1 MKNICT
7 IITIALLSI
16 NSFGQDA
23 EKMKQHLTVTLTD
36 KFDKTATISFDHIVP
51 GKHGFDEI
59 SSSFKNAFASNN
71 FTIKENSQYV
81 LSMEYKYGYVI
92 AMYRMQYSNLTAQI
106 LDLNNNKTIV
116 ATIIYDG
123 RFELDPVAN
132 AIAVELSKATILNIS
147 TPIIVEKQSGTTIK
161 SKEEKLIELKNLF
174 EKQLIT
180 QEDYDKQK
188 AVILAE
194 N

>member
-1 MKNICT
+1 MKNIYT

-16 NSFGQDA
+16 NSFGQNA
-23 EKMKQHLTVTLTD
+23 EKMKQHLTVKLTD
-36 KFDKTATISFDHIVP
+36 KFDKTATISFDHTVP

-59 SSSFKNAFASNN
+59 SSSFKNAFASHN

-81 LSMEYKYGYVI
+81 LRMEYKYGYVI

-132 AIAVELSKATILNIS
+132 AIAVELSKAATLNIS
-147 TPIIVEKQSGTTIK
+147 TTPVAKKQTSPTSK
-161 SKEEKLIELKNLF
+161 SIEEKLIELKNLF
-174 EKQLIT
+174 EKELIT